1 MEELDLLKK
10 DWKKST
16 NSFEQLSEMDIYKM
30 IHKKSSSIVK
40 WILILSILEVT
51 VWTVLGFAFNSDD
64 YLEKISHSYLELV
77 FNIMTVIGYGATLL
91 FIYLFYKN
99 YIRIST
105 VVSTK
110 QLMKD
115 ILTTRKTVQYY
126 VWYNLAM
133 IVYGMMV
140 GITIAFTYSPEI
152 ELLREKTAN
161 SENNTIMIITFSVV
175 LIAVTLIFGL
185 FWLFYRLLY
194 GTLLRR
200 LYANYKELK
209 KIDL

>member
-1 MEELDLLKK
+1 MKELDLLKK
-10 DWKKST
+10 DWTKS
-16 NSFEQLSEMDIYKM
+16 NASFEQLSEMDIYKM

-40 WILILSILEVT
+40 WILILSILEVA
-51 VWTVLGFAFNSDD
+51 VWTLLGFVFNSDD
-64 YLEKISHSYLELV
+64 YLDKISNSSLELI
-77 FNIMTVIGYGATLL
+77 FTIMTFVGYGVTLL

-99 YIRIST
+99 YVRIST
-105 VVSTK
+105 IVSTK

-115 ILTTRKTVQYY
+115 ILRTRKTVQYY

-133 IVYGMMV
+133 IAYGMIV
-140 GITIAFTYSPEI
+140 GIIIAFTSSPEI
-152 ELLREKTAN
+152 EVLRKKTEN
-161 SENNTIMIITFSVV
+161 SDNMMIMAITFSIVF
-175 LIAVTLIFGL
+175 LAVALIFGL

-200 LYANYKELK
+200 LFANYKELK

>member
-16 NSFEQLSEMDIYKM
+16 NSFKQLSEMDIYKM

-40 WILILSILEVT
+40 WILVLSILEVA
-51 VWTVLGFAFNSDD
+51 VWTALGFVFNSDD
-64 YLEKISHSYLELV
+64 YLEKISNSSLELI
-77 FNIMTVIGYGATLL
+77 F
-91 FIYLFYKN
+91 N
-99 YIRIST
+99 YIRITT
-105 VVSTK
+105 VASTK

-115 ILTTRKTVQYY
+115 ILRTRKTVQYY

-133 IVYGMMV
+133 IAYGMMV
-140 GITIAFTYSPEI
+140 GIIIAFTCSPEI

-161 SENNTIMIITFSVV
+161 SENNMIMVITFSVV

>member
-16 NSFEQLSEMDIYKM
+16 NSFKQLSEMDIYKM

-40 WILILSILEVT
+40 WILVLSILEVA
-51 VWTVLGFAFNSDD
+51 VWTALGFVFNSDD
-64 YLEKISHSYLELV
+64 YLEKISNSSLELI

-91 FIYLFYKN
+91 FIFLFYKN
-99 YIRIST
+99 YIRITT
-105 VVSTK
+105 VASTK

-115 ILTTRKTVQYY
+115 ILRTRKTVQYY

-133 IVYGMMV
+133 IAYGMMV
-140 GITIAFTYSPEI
+140 GIIIAFTCSPEI

-161 SENNTIMIITFSVV
+161 SENNMIMVITFSVV